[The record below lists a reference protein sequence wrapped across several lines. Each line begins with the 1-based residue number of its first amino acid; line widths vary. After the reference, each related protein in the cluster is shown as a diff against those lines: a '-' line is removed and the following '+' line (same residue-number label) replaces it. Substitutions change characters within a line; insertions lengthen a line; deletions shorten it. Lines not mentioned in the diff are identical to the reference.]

1 MQNDCLPTG
10 SVLEGT
16 PESRAPE
23 CTGTVKVL
31 LCEFAFGCYTTPEY

>member
-23 CTGTVKVL
+23 CTVNVL